1 MVKIVYGVCVGDW
14 DRFRANVLPPLEGKP
29 VIAVS
34 GQDSIAVAYNSI
46 MEAAYEMRAMVLI
59 LQHDDLEI
67 MDPDAEDK
75 IFAGL
80 DEAALVGVAGGMDR
94 GGIAWW
100 NHDPV
105 GHQTTDVSFIDFGVR
120 TGPVDLLEGSLLAIS
135 GAVMLGLRFDPLY
148 PGFHGYDV
156 DISRQVRENG
166 FDVAVVDVD
175 THHHTQ
181 MGYKSESSHRDWLEA
196 DRIFRA
202 KWGQP

>member
-1 MVKIVYGVCVGDW
+1 VKIVYGVCVGDW
-14 DRFRANVLPPLEGKP
+14 DKFRTYVLPFAAGKP

-46 MEAAYEMRAMVLI
+46 MDAAYEMEAEVLI

-67 MDPDAEDK
+67 MDPDAEEK
-75 IFAGL
+75 IVAGL
-80 DEAALVGVAGGMDR
+80 QEAALVGVAGGMNG

-100 NHDPV
+100 IHSPV
-105 GHQTTDVSFIDFGVR
+105 GHQITDVSFIDFGTR
-120 TGPVDLLEGSLLAIS
+120 SGPVDLLEGSLLAVTSHI
-135 GAVMLGLRFDPLY
+135 MLGFRFDTDY

-156 DISRQVRENG
+156 DMSRSVQDAG
-166 FDVAVVDVD
+166 LKVAVVNVD

-181 MGYKSESSHRDWLEA
+181 MGYKSEASHRDWWEA